1 MPEMTLLGWFHT
13 IFGVGA
19 LLSGFYTLFTY
30 KIISIINFLE
40 NDIISELKGQ
50 KRFHAHVAK
59 NSLNIVLRQLKL
71 EKENNSNE
79 KKRLR
84 EILKIEGNLKDLNQI
99 LCEKINNEEIDINND
114 ELIDHLYKTTM
125 EKLSIDQPNY
135 SGYLAEKE

>member
-1 MPEMTLLGWFHT
+1 MNNPPSKEEL
-13 IFGVGA
+13 
-19 LLSGFYTLFTY
+19 
-30 KIISIINFLE
+30 IISIINFLE

-59 NSLNIVLRQLKL
+59 NSLNIVLRQLRL
-71 EKENNSNE
+71 EKENNSKE
-79 KKRLR
+79 KKRLK

-114 ELIDHLYKTTM
+114 ELVDHLYKTTM

-135 SGYLAEKE
+135 SGYLAEKK

>member
-1 MPEMTLLGWFHT
+1 MNNPPSKEEL
-13 IFGVGA
+13 
-19 LLSGFYTLFTY
+19 
-30 KIISIINFLE
+30 IISIINFLE

-71 EKENNSNE
+71 EEENNSKE
-79 KKRLR
+79 KKRLK
-84 EILKIEGNLKDLNQI
+84 EILKIEGDLKDLNQI

-135 SGYLAEKE
+135 SGYLAEKK